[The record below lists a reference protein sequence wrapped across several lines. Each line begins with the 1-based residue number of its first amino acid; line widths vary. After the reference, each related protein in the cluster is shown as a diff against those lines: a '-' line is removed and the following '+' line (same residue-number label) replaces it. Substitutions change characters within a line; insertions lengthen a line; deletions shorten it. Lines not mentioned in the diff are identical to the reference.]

1 MRRDILSIRFGLCL
15 VLCGCGGQGSIDIPV
30 ASDDGTRGSLHG
42 EIVMDGWA
50 VDLATGEYTDL
61 EPSRKI
67 RPDRAGAGPSASGS
81 MPDRRL
87 SAWPPLR

>member
-15 VLCGCGGQGSIDIPV
+15 VLCGCGGQGSIGTPV
-30 ASDDGTRGSLHG
+30 ASDDGARGSLHG

-61 EPSRKI
+61 EPSGTI
-67 RPDRAGAGPSASGS
+67 RPDRTVAGPSASAS

-87 SAWPPLR
+87 SAWLPPR